1 VTYSIIAR
9 CPRTGRFGVGSTT
22 FSMACGRRHE
32 SVRPNVGISKSQAY
46 YLRYVDPLA
55 LDMLAQGH
63 TPQHIM
69 RVLASDDAD
78 FDYRQFGIIDR
89 ENNVVAHTGPG
100 CGKWAGHTVGPYYAA
115 YGNGL
120 AGPQTVAGIVA
131 GFLERPEA
139 PLEDRLL
146 LALEGGRDAGGQMSN
161 GRPRPERSA
170 WIRVVDRLDYPE
182 IDVRVD
188 LHDRTLAEL
197 RRVLEEF
204 KRYRDY
210 YSARCQHPRDAVPE
224 EDFVAGL
231 KARAA

>member
-9 CPRTGRFGVGSTT
+9 CPRSGRFGVGSTT
-22 FSMACGRRHE
+22 FSMACGRRNE
-32 SVRPNVGISKSQAY
+32 SIRPNVGVSKSQAF

-55 LDMLAQGH
+55 LNMLAQGH
-63 TPQHIM
+63 TPQHVM
-69 RVLASDDAD
+69 RMLEADDPD

-89 ENNVVAHTGPG
+89 ESNVVAHTGAG

-120 AGPQTVAGIVA
+120 AGPQVVAGIIA
-131 GFLERPEA
+131 GFLKQA
-139 PLEDRLL
+139 DAALEDRLL
-146 LALEGGRDAGGQMSN
+146 LALEGGRDAGGQATN
-161 GRPRPERSA
+161 GVKRPERSA
-170 WIRVVDRLDYPE
+170 WIRVVDRVDYPE

-188 LHDRTLAEL
+188 LHDKTVAEL

-210 YSARCQHPRDAVPE
+210 YGARCAHPRTAVPE

-231 KARAA
+231 NARAA

>member
-32 SVRPNVGISKSQAY
+32 SVRPNVGVSKSQAF

-55 LDMLAQGH
+55 LNMLSQGY
-63 TPQHIM
+63 TPQHIV
-69 RVLASDDAD
+69 RTLEADDAD

-89 ENNVVAHTGPG
+89 ESNVIAHTGAG

-120 AGPQTVAGIVA
+120 AGPQTVAGIIS
-131 GFLERPEA
+131 GFLARPDA

-161 GRPRPERSA
+161 GVPRPERSA
-170 WIRVVDRLDYPE
+170 WIRVVDRADYPE

-188 LHDRTLAEL
+188 LHDKTVAEL

-210 YSARCQHPRDAVPE
+210 YRARSQHPRDAIAE
-224 EDFVAGL
+224 EAFVAAL
-231 KARAA
+231 

>member
-1 VTYSIIAR
+1 
-9 CPRTGRFGVGSTT
+9 
-22 FSMACGRRHE
+22 M
-32 SVRPNVGISKSQAY
+32 RPNVGISKSQAF
-46 YLRYVDPLA
+46 YLRYFDPLA
-55 LDMLAQGH
+55 LNMLAQGY

-69 RVLASDDAD
+69 RVLAADDPD
-78 FDYRQFGIIDR
+78 FEYRQFGIIDR
-89 ENNVVAHTGPG
+89 ECNVVAHTGSG

-120 AGPQTVAGIVA
+120 AGAQTVAGIIS
-131 GFLERPEA
+131 GFLKQPDA

-146 LALEGGRDAGGQMSN
+146 MALEGGRDAGGQMSK
-161 GRPRPERSA
+161 GIPRPERSA

-188 LHDRTLAEL
+188 LHDKTVAEL
-197 RRVLEEF
+197 RRVLAEF

-210 YSARCQHPRDAVPE
+210 YNARCEHPRDAVPE

-231 KARAA
+231 NAKAA

>member
-1 VTYSIIAR
+1 MTYSIIGR
-9 CPRTGRFGVGSTT
+9 CPHTGHFGVGTTT
-22 FSMACGRRHE
+22 FSLACGRRNE
-32 SVRPNVGISKSQAY
+32 SLRPNVGISKSQAF
-46 YLRYVDPLA
+46 YLRHVDPLA
-55 LDMLAQGH
+55 LNLLAQGY
-63 TPQHIM
+63 TPQHIA
-69 RVLASDDAD
+69 RTLAADDPD

-89 ENNVVAHTGPG
+89 GNNVVAHTGSG

-120 AGPQTVAGIVA
+120 AGPQTVAGIIS
-131 GFLERPEA
+131 GFLKQPDA

-161 GRPRPERSA
+161 GSPRPERSA
-170 WIRVVDRLDYPE
+170 WIRVVDRLDFPE

-188 LHDRTLAEL
+188 LHDKTVAEL
-197 RRVLEEF
+197 RRILEEF

-210 YSARCQHPRDAVPE
+210 YSARCDCPRNAVPE

-231 KARAA
+231 DARAA

>member
-1 VTYSIIAR
+1 MTYSIIAR

-22 FSMACGRRHE
+22 FSMACGRRYE
-32 SVRPNVGISKSQAY
+32 SARPNVGISKSQAF

-69 RVLASDDAD
+69 KVLEADDPD

-89 ENNVVAHTGPG
+89 ESNVVAHTGPG

-120 AGPQTVAGIVA
+120 AGPQTVAGIVS
-131 GFLERPEA
+131 GFLKLPDA

-146 LALEGGRDAGGQMSN
+146 MALEGGRDAGGQMSN
-161 GRPRPERSA
+161 GVPRPERSA
-170 WIRVVDRLDYPE
+170 WIRVIDRLDFPE

-188 LHDRTLAEL
+188 LHDKTVAEL

-204 KRYRDY
+204 KRCRGY
-210 YSARCQHPRDAVPE
+210 YEERCRHPSEAAPE

-231 KARAA
+231 GAKAA